1 MTALVRA
8 VVMRQFRERRRYVL
22 DIVGLLV
29 TTYAV
34 FVLLLLGARA
44 VGGAGFADEGGT
56 GGLVVGFVVVTLV
69 TLSYSTVAAGVQEEA
84 SRGTLEQI
92 AMSPY
97 GLPVVL
103 LVTTIAASGFQVA
116 EMTVLLVAAVLTTGT
131 TLSPDLLSALPI
143 VVLILA
149 GVQGVGFVMGG
160 LALVFKRVTSLTALL
175 PLLFIV
181 LVAAPYDSLRLLG
194 LLPVTGGASLLEDV
208 LVDGTALTALP
219 PADLGLLLASS
230 ALWLGGGLLVFSRL
244 ERVARSRALLG
255 QY

>member
-1 MTALVRA
+1 VRA

-22 DIVGLLV
+22 DIVALLV

-44 VGGAGFADEGGT
+44 AGGAGFAEGAGT

-69 TLSYSTVAAGVQEEA
+69 TLSYSTVAAGVQDEA

-97 GLPVVL
+97 VLPVVL

-116 EMTVLLVAAVLTTGT
+116 EMTILLVAAVLTTGT
-131 TLSPDLLSALPI
+131 PLSFDLLSALPI
-143 VVLILA
+143 VVLLLA

-181 LVAAPYDSLRLLG
+181 LVAAPYDSMRLLG
-194 LLPVTGGASLLEDV
+194 LLPVTGGAALLREV
-208 LVDGTALTALP
+208 LVEGTPLTGLAA
-219 PADLGLLLASS
+219 ADLGLLLAS
-230 ALWLGGGLLVFSRL
+230 ATMWLGGGLLVFSRL